1 MGTRLLTSVAL
12 QVPQWISGLLFEMG
26 VVAAKKESCRMERKE
41 TIRGNKEDL
50 PIRLQIWICE

>member
-12 QVPQWISGLLFEMG
+12 QAPHWIPGLLFELG
-26 VVAAKKESCRMERKE
+26 VVAAKKESCRMERKK

-50 PIRLQIWICE
+50 PIRLQI